1 MQENGYGDLYKSASG
16 NFFADLFSFGNSG
29 GSININ
35 DGIDAYGNVITSLE
49 DRVAYLK
56 KLQEVLLK
64 NGKGDSGLYGAV
76 TSQIQKWEDSLKS
89 QKSSA
94 EDVIK

>member
-35 DGIDAYGNVITSLE
+35 DDIDAEGE
-49 DRVAYLK
+49 GVAGLGGGGGGREEG
-56 KLQEVLLK
+56 QE
-64 NGKGDSGLYGAV
+64 G
-76 TSQIQKWEDSLKS
+76 
-89 QKSSA
+89 
-94 EDVIK
+94 